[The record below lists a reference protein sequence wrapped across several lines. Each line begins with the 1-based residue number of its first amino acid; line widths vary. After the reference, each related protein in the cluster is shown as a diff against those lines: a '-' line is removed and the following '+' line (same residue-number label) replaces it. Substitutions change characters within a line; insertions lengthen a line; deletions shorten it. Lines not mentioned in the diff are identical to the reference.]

1 MCPWSCRGRFRCKG
15 IVYGGCGRIPHFSF
29 VKTLAQF
36 ALGLWTIF
44 STSSSYLAATRDWM
58 NPLVCQS
65 TAGFGRISQF
75 LRGLS
80 PRCSHIISTSS
91 SYGGLEWGGS
101 AQHQQQQYNLVRLRF
116 NRRGAFTPLWG
127 VKSCS
132 LPSKWPNPLM
142 LSRPRSSGH
151 LISMEHR
158 IRRKHLQ
165 FMKVIQP
172 GIRLL
177 SCSLLRRDSPWGDRA
192 ENCVGSAVAAFAVLG
207 QGCLHAR
214 WCVTTSAW
222 GQRTQNCGG
231 AIAVHRQGGRALL
244 WRLGGGGGCFTA
256 VFRTPSAWTLSAGF
270 QGDAFF
276 FFWEPSS
283 TRSCECSRAQGVP
296 GSWGVS
302 LPGDPAHI
310 A

>member
-1 MCPWSCRGRFRCKG
+1 METVEIPQFQFLDMGSGFCSTRLLMCPWSCRGRFRCKG

-91 SYGGLEWGGS
+91 SYGGLEWRVGP
-101 AQHQQQQYNLVRLRF
+101 HNTNNNNLVRLRF

-132 LPSKWPNPLM
+132 LPSKWPSPIPAIPL
-142 LSRPRSSGH
+142 
-151 LISMEHR
+151 
-158 IRRKHLQ
+158 Q
-165 FMKVIQP
+165 V
-172 GIRLL
+172 
-177 SCSLLRRDSPWGDRA
+177 
-192 ENCVGSAVAAFAVLG
+192 V
-207 QGCLHAR
+207 
-214 WCVTTSAW
+214 
-222 GQRTQNCGG
+222 
-231 AIAVHRQGGRALL
+231 
-244 WRLGGGGGCFTA
+244 
-256 VFRTPSAWTLSAGF
+256 RTPHLHGAPTAEETSF
-270 QGDAFF
+270 VK
-276 FFWEPSS
+276 PYYK
-283 TRSCECSRAQGVP
+283 C
-296 GSWGVS
+296 
-302 LPGDPAHI
+302 
-310 A
+310 